1 MDKDF
6 LNKVYGY
13 SKVKN
18 ELFVI
23 RDWYLN
29 ADAMGEKKKLLP
41 KGILLYGE
49 PGCGKTQIMRE
60 YSKTFN
66 YPVFVIEGKDDNV
79 QEEVCGI
86 YEKAKQEKNAIV
98 IIDELDRLIDKD
110 EKLVRIIMSQL
121 DGFDS
126 NTSILTIATCN
137 RYFSLPDALIRE
149 GRFDRHFYIGNTDGE
164 MEDIIRLFS
173 KDANINL
180 SDEDIMELAMCF
192 DICTTGEIKAIFN
205 NASLRY
211 GDNCTI
217 DDIINTADF
226 LKTGYM
232 NKDDSFKVP
241 RAMAIHEAGH
251 AIYSHIFCKT
261 KRFLRIYFNDNGG
274 VAVCKESNT
283 IDTKESRINCVRVGL
298 AGLVAEDIILNNHD
312 IGCGDDLERVY
323 DLSFRLI
330 NRTCINGIKN
340 YCTQSAY
347 YDRYNMSDFS
357 NEKFDKQTISFV
369 KANYRIVKRKLKKY
383 KKEIIILADYLQEH
397 KEIKRNEFIKLV
409 GMPAA

>member
-1 MDKDF
+1 MDKEF
-6 LNKVYGY
+6 LSNVYGY

-29 ADAMGEKKKLLP
+29 SSEMGEKKRLLP
-41 KGILLYGE
+41 KGILFYGR
-49 PGCGKTQIMRE
+49 PGCGKTQLMRE
-60 YSKTFN
+60 YSKSFN
-66 YPVFVIEGKDDNV
+66 YPIFVIEGKEDNV
-79 QEEVCGI
+79 QEEVCNI

-98 IIDELDRLIDKD
+98 IIDELDRLVGQD

-126 NTSILTIATCN
+126 STSILTIATCN
-137 RYFSLPDALIRE
+137 EYFELPEALIRE
-149 GRFDRHFYIGNTDGE
+149 GRFDRHFFIGNTDGE
-164 MEDIIRLFS
+164 MEDIIRSFA
-173 KDANINL
+173 KDSNIEL
-180 SDEDIMELAMCF
+180 SNEDIMELAICF

-211 GDNCTI
+211 GNKCTI
-217 DDIINTADF
+217 DDIINTSDY
-226 LKTGYM
+226 LRTGYM
-232 NKDDSFKVP
+232 NKDSDFNVP
-241 RAMAIHEAGH
+241 RYAAIHEAGH

-261 KRFLRIYFNDNGG
+261 KTFLRIYFNDDGG
-274 VAVCKESNT
+274 VAVCKESNM
-283 IDTKESRINCVRVGL
+283 IETKESRINCVRVGL

-312 IGCGDDLERVY
+312 IGCGDDLEKAY

-340 YCTQSAY
+340 YCTKNAY

-357 NEKFDKQTISFV
+357 SKKFDKRTISFV

-383 KKEIIILADYLQEH
+383 KKEIITLADYLQEH

-409 GMPAA
+409 GMPA